1 MADYVQGDPIDGND
15 VGTRQNRGSDDKSVP
30 VKVGKYDSLTLFE
43 VSEEEMQVL
52 ENGESNM
59 ELNLAI
65 AVASSFITIIIALFT
80 SQMTDI
86 VKAIF
91 IACAIAF
98 LLLFVYFIWGWRKK
112 ASEFQKTILKIRN
125 RFKV

>member
-1 MADYVQGDPIDGND
+1 MADYVQGDPVDGND
-15 VGTRQNRGSDDKSVP
+15 IGTRQNRGSDDKIVP
-30 VKVGKYDSLTLFE
+30 VRVGKYDSLTLIE

-52 ENGESNM
+52 ENGESNL

-80 SQMTDI
+80 SQMADI